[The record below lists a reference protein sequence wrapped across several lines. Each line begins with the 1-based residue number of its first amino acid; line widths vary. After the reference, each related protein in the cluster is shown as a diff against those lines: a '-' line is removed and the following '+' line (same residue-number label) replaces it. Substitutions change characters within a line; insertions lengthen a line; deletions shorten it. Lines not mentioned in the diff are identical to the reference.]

1 VSGGDVSDETG
12 VSVGS
17 DSRSSDVSNGGGG
30 HVGDGG
36 SLGVG
41 NSGND
46 VGLLGVHR
54 HVDGLVDG
62 GGVGGHDGLLVV
74 GGVGGVVHVGSLNDL
89 LDGVDLVRGSNR
101 DGPGDRDL
109 IGRGNVLV
117 HNDGAL
123 NGDGD
128 MDGHVNVVVLDLNLG
143 DDVGLLR
150 GDPGVGPHGSKDPL
164 LDNSVSGG
172 GTSGNRRGR
181 DGSHI
186 GSSVGDDGR
195 RQRAGLSQ
203 GLGGSSHVAGG
214 GLGDD
219 LLAGWD
225 MGVAS
230 DHAGVSGLDNLAS
243 DDSIL
248 GVLLN
253 NGGTSS
259 VGLVGL
265 SGDNG
270 GRGNGATVGNS
281 GSVGHTGDLGG
292 TGVAGVANGG
302 NTVVEQL
309 GCA

>member
-1 VSGGDVSDETG
+1 MSGSVAVGDVG
-12 VSVGS
+12 
-17 DSRSSDVSNGGGG
+17 NGRGG
-30 HVGDGG
+30 HVGDSWGL
-36 SLGVG
+36 SVG
-41 NSGND
+41 NTVDN
-46 VGLLGVHR
+46 VGLLSVHGN
-54 HVDGLVDG
+54 VDGLVDW
-62 GGVGGHDGLLVV
+62 GGVRGDNWLLVV
-74 GGVGGVVHVGSLNDL
+74 GGVGGVVHMGGLHDL
-89 LDGVDLVRGSNR
+89 LDGVHLVRGRHGNGTGHRDLVRLR
-101 DGPGDRDL
+101 D
-109 IGRGNVLV
+109 VLV
-117 HNDGAL
+117 NNHSAL
-123 NGDGD
+123 NRDGD
-128 MDGHVNVVVLDLNLG
+128 MDGNVNVVVLDLNLG

-150 GDPGVGPHGSKDPL
+150 SDPGVGPHGSKDLL
-164 LDNSVSGG
+164 LDNGVSGG

-186 GSSVGDDGR
+186 GSSLGDDGR

-302 NTVVEQL
+302 DTVVEQL
-309 GCA
+309 GSA